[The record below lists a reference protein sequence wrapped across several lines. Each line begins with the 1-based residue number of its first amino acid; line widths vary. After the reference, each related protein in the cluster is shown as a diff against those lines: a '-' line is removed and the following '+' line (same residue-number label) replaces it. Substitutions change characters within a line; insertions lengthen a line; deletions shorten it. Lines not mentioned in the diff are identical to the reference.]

1 MAVVERATPAVAR
14 MAGQRENAA
23 LTFVGRVVL
32 YLVLTGGALV
42 MILPLIWMLSTASK
56 PVEETNLPEFYL
68 FPSHFQLAE
77 NFVSAFQ
84 RIPLARY
91 FFNSIFV
98 TTCATLGELLL
109 ASMAGYSFARFN
121 YPGKNI
127 LFLCVLATLMIPF
140 YVVVVPLY
148 IVVYSLGMLDT
159 YQALILPFLV
169 GAFGIFLMRQFMLT
183 IPSELTDA
191 ARIDGAGEFTI
202 YSRIVLPLCIPAL
215 VTLAIFTFLS
225 HWDSFV
231 WPLLI
236 IHKRDLYTVPLG
248 LTYFQ
253 SEYIAYWNEQMA
265 ASLLALVP
273 TFGMVFGFQRY
284 YVQGVV
290 MSGIKG

>member
-1 MAVVERATPAVAR
+1 MATTVGRAPDVSR
-14 MAGQRENAA
+14 MAGARENALLTA
-23 LTFVGRVVL
+23 LGRFCLYVVL
-32 YLVLTGGALV
+32 LSGALLMV
-42 MILPLIWMLSTASK
+42 LPLVWMLSTASK

-68 FPSHFQLAE
+68 LPSHFQLTE
-77 NFVSAFQ
+77 NVGSAFR

-91 FFNSIFV
+91 FLNSIFV
-98 TTCATLGELLL
+98 TGAATLSELLL

-121 YPGKNI
+121 YPGKGV
-127 LFLCVLATLMIPF
+127 LFAFVLATLMIPF

-159 YQALILPFLV
+159 YQALILPFMV

-183 IPSELTDA
+183 VPQELTDA

-215 VTLAIFTFLS
+215 CTLAIFSFLA

-231 WPLLI
+231 WPLLV
-236 IHKRDLYTVPLG
+236 IHRQDMYTVPLG

-273 TFGMVFGFQRY
+273 TFAMVFGFQRY

>member
-1 MAVVERATPAVAR
+1 MAVMERAAPAVSR
-14 MAGQRENAA
+14 MAGTRENAA
-23 LTFVGRVVL
+23 VTLVARIVL
-32 YLVLTGGALV
+32 YLVLSIGALV
-42 MILPLIWMLSTASK
+42 MIMPLIWMISTASK

-68 FPSHFQLAE
+68 FPSRFMLVE
-77 NFVSAFQ
+77 NFGSAFQ

-98 TTCATLGELLL
+98 TTCSTLGELLL

-127 LFLCVLATLMIPF
+127 LFTCVLATLMIPF

-183 IPSELTDA
+183 IPHELTDA

-215 VTLAIFTFLS
+215 CTLAIFTFLA

>member
-1 MAVVERATPAVAR
+1 MAATTQAVTSR
-14 MAGQRENAA
+14 MAGTRENVL
-23 LTFVGRVVL
+23 LTYVGRFFLYAVL
-32 YLVLTGGALV
+32 IVGAIAMIMPLVW
-42 MILPLIWMLSTASK
+42 MISTASK

-68 FPSHFQLAE
+68 FPSRFQLVE
-77 NFVSAFQ
+77 NFQSAFQ
-84 RIPLARY
+84 RVPLARY

-98 TTCATLGELLL
+98 TTAATLGELVL

-127 LFLCVLATLMIPF
+127 LFTFVLATLMIPF

-148 IVVYSLGMLDT
+148 IVVHSLGMLNT
-159 YQALILPFLV
+159 YQALILPFIV

-183 IPSELTDA
+183 VPHELTDA
-191 ARIDGAGEFTI
+191 ARIDGAGELTI

-215 VTLAIFTFLS
+215 CTLAIFSFLA
-225 HWDSFV
+225 HWDAFV

-273 TFGMVFGFQRY
+273 TFAMVFGFQRY

>member
-1 MAVVERATPAVAR
+1 MAVAQKAVTVSR
-14 MAGQRENAA
+14 MAGTRENAA
-23 LTFVGRVVL
+23 LTFAARVLLYVVL
-32 YLVLTGGALV
+32 TAGALV
-42 MILPLIWMLSTASK
+42 MIMPLIWMISTASK

-68 FPSHFQLAE
+68 FPSRFQLVQ

-98 TTCATLGELLL
+98 TTCSTLGELVL

-121 YPGKNI
+121 YPGKNV
-127 LFLCVLATLMIPF
+127 LFTFVLATLMIPF

-159 YQALILPFLV
+159 YQALILPFIV

-183 IPSELTDA
+183 IPNELTDA

-202 YSRIVLPLCIPAL
+202 YSRIVLPLCVPAL
-215 VTLAIFTFLS
+215 CTLAIFTFLS